1 MTEQQN
7 VLAWLKDAHAM
18 EQGGILTL
26 ENHAVAAQGYPEVQ
40 SRLHAHAEA
49 TRQHAILVER
59 CIERL
64 GGHPSALKEAIGTV
78 MGKVQG
84 VANLPAQDTV
94 VKNAL
99 GDLAA
104 ENFEIASY
112 TSLIAAAEQTGDDE
126 TATVCRRIL
135 HDEEEMAGWLTV
147 QIPIIT
153 RQFLAEQAGVEGQS
167 VQAQVVDKAKET
179 LKELSEQGEELAE
192 KAKRKGKDALITSG
206 ALLIGAAA
214 GLLIVR
220 ALRSGANER
229 KQAPDHGD
237 DTAGSKDASNDVRA
251 GHDAGADAD
260 ENIEGLN
267 VEPFRALD
275 LRAETLDLSEEFVQN
290 AERPT
295 VPEPQPEDRLGDMS
309 GQFAE
314 SPVIPSLQNQEQSMD
329 DSMSSEAASI
339 DTALMRNDMQD
350 INGSLGSDADA
361 LDTALMRN
369 DVQSVDDS
377 LILDAALMGGD
388 VQVVDDSSSS
398 DADLVDAIDAELI
411 STDAPSEDELASF
424 DADLVDTELTDNDA
438 QDLDELA
445 SLDADSKEAELMGS
459 DAQSDVRDVSDL
471 GYTEVWLV
479 PGPYSGLG
487 PTGYDNSGD
496 PTGQEVYSR
505 LTQHGEVDASNIE
518 IIIDSG
524 EVLLDGTVDSEET
537 KRLAEEAVATVTGVS
552 RVQNLLQV
560 QASQGQET

>member
-1 MTEQQN
+1 MTQQQN
-7 VLAWLKDAHAM
+7 ILAWLKDAHAM

-26 ENHAVAAQGYPEVQ
+26 ENHAAAAQSYPEVQ

-64 GGHPSALKEAIGTV
+64 GGHPSVLKEAIGTV

-99 GDLAA
+99 GDFAA
-104 ENFEIASY
+104 EHFEIACY
-112 TSLIAAAEQTGDDE
+112 RSLIAAAEQAGDDE
-126 TATVCRRIL
+126 TATVCHQIL
-135 HDEEEMAGWLTV
+135 HDEEEMASWLAA
-147 QIPIIT
+147 QIPLIT
-153 RQFLAEQAGVEGQS
+153 RQFLAEQVGADSQS

-179 LKELSEQGEELAE
+179 LKGLGEQGEELAE

-206 ALLIGAAA
+206 ALLISAAA

-251 GHDAGADAD
+251 GHDGVDD
-260 ENIEGLN
+260 RESLS
-267 VEPFRALD
+267 VEPLPLTALD
-275 LRAETLDLSEEFVQN
+275 LQTETLDLSEAFVQN

-309 GQFAE
+309 GQIAE

-339 DTALMRNDMQD
+339 DTALMRND
-350 INGSLGSDADA
+350 
-361 LDTALMRN
+361 
-369 DVQSVDDS
+369 VQSVDDS
-377 LILDAALMGGD
+377 LTLDADPINAALMGGD
-388 VQVVDDSSSS
+388 VRVVDDSSSS
-398 DADLVDAIDAELI
+398 DADLIDAIDADLMNN
-411 STDAPSEDELASF
+411 DAPSEDELASF
-424 DADLVDTELTDNDA
+424 DADLVNTESTDGDA
-438 QDLDELA
+438 QDLNELS
-445 SLDADSKEAELMGS
+445 SLDADSRTAELMGS

-496 PTGQEVYSR
+496 PTGQEAYSR
-505 LTQHGEVDASNIE
+505 LTQHGQVDASNIE
-518 IIIDSG
+518 ITIDNG
-524 EVLLDGTVDSEET
+524 EVLLEGTVGSEEA
-537 KRLAEEAVATVTGVS
+537 KRLAEEAVETVTGVS

-560 QASQGQET
+560 QMS